1 MRFLTTLLLILA
13 LGACAGAMRKPPGC
27 DGSARR
33 PINQPPAAMTTP
45 AVHASCTERSA

>member
-1 MRFLTTLLLILA
+1 MRLLTTLLVIVA
-13 LGACAGAMRKPPGC
+13 LGGCTGAMRKPPGC

-33 PINQPPAAMTTP
+33 PINQPPTAMTAP